1 MILTNDEAKT
11 ILMQVKNL
19 TSVKVYLFIRG
30 HEEKDNNFSIT
41 YGELHKMLK
50 MSQTQLTTCLKELVE
65 LGLLVKD
72 GRQYKT
78 SHVYPKPEERD
89 VAEKIFYEKH
99 GHVCDVS
106 NFYEWTEY
114 MKLRMQHAEP
124 ENVLKWEAYHL
135 AKIELYEKYQDEY
148 AWAESK
154 HCNEFRES
162 FKKHLAILQNE

>member
-30 HEEKDNNFSIT
+30 HEDKDNSFSIT

-78 SHVYPKPEERD
+78 SHEYPKPKD
-89 VAEKIFYEKH
+89 DGADKLFYEKH
-99 GHVCDVS
+99 GHMCDAS
-106 NFYEWTEY
+106 NYYEWLEY
-114 MKLRMQHAEP
+114 LKMVCQYRCP
-124 ENVLKWEAYHL
+124 EKALVWEAEYL
-135 AKIELYEKYQDEY
+135 AEVEMYEKYNVEY
-148 AWAESK
+148 TKTNQEYKAEYY
-154 HCNEFRES
+154 EI